1 MKLFLTTAS
10 AIALLSATAAFGQ
23 TYEANSGGQTSSAAT
38 SGDLVAGEATV
49 AGEVAKA
56 VAANSLIPTV
66 NQLIASAEVGNT
78 VIASVG
84 GNEVGPANMGSA
96 SVSPA
101 GEGPWNQNV
110 QFTLGDDNNAVNLQM
125 GTYNESATLQIGD
138 ENKALVYQNGIGHE
152 AAIAQVGDDNEAAAL
167 QWGADHG
174 AAMAQAGDHNTSFG
188 VQKGGA
194 LNNPAGNFLAHAQL
208 GEYNSALT
216 YQDGIAN
223 TAATVQ
229 AGDRNE
235 SFIAQAAVL
244 ITSFSETVNGH
255 TFEGSLPT
263 GANVST
269 TGTLTANNNAAA
281 SLQIGTDHKSAIVQM
296 GSNNQTVNFQTQ

>member
-23 TYEANSGGQTSSAAT
+23 TYEANSGGLTSSAAT
-38 SGDLVAGEATV
+38 ASGDVGGEATV
-49 AGEVAKA
+49 AGEIATA
-56 VAANSLIPTV
+56 VAGNGLGGLA
-66 NQLIASAEVGNT
+66 QLIAEAEVGDN
-78 VIASVG
+78 VIAAVS
-84 GNEVGPANMGSA
+84 GNEVGPINMGSA
-96 SVSPA
+96 SVDTSGA
-101 GEGPWNQNV
+101 GPWNQNV
-110 QFTLGDDNNAVNLQM
+110 QFTLGNLNNAVNLQM
-125 GTYNESATLQIGD
+125 GTYHESATLQIGD
-138 ENKALVYQNGIGHE
+138 ENKALVYQDGIASE

-194 LNNPAGNFLAHAQL
+194 LNDPAGNFLAHAQF

-235 SFIAQAAVL
+235 SFIAQAEVL
-244 ITSFSETVNGH
+244 VTSFSETVNGH
-255 TFEGSLPT
+255 TFSGALPT

>member
-84 GNEVGPANMGSA
+84 GNEVGPNNMGDA
-96 SVSPA
+96 NVDQGGA
-101 GEGPWNQNV
+101 GPFNRNV

-125 GTYNESATLQIGD
+125 GTYHESATLQIGD
-138 ENKALVYQNGIGHE
+138 DNKALVYQTGIASE
-152 AAIAQVGDDNEAAAL
+152 AALAQVGNDNVAAAL
-167 QWGADHG
+167 QEGADHG
-174 AAMAQAGDHNTSFG
+174 AAMAQAGDGNNSIG
-188 VQKGGA
+188 VQKGGL

-208 GEYNSALT
+208 GNTNDAVT
-216 YQDGIAN
+216 YQDGVAN

-229 AGDRNE
+229 SGDGHT
-235 SFIAQAAVL
+235 SFISQGGGVL
-244 ITSFSETVNGH
+244 SFSETVNGH
-255 TFEGSLPT
+255 TFT
-263 GANVST
+263 GALPAGITVST
-269 TGTLTANNNAAA
+269 SGNLPSNNNAAA
-281 SLQIGTDHKSAIVQM
+281 SLQIGTNHKSAIVQA
-296 GSNNQTVNFQTQ
+296 GYGNQTVNFQTQ